1 MKEVFFLSG
10 EHPPLPEEEVK
21 AVLES
26 YGVEY
31 KVVMKVD
38 SALVLDID
46 IKHPIRKSLRDRLA
60 FTKSFGSLLA
70 ILKPED
76 LTRRKLD
83 DINPPRI
90 TGKFRATAVRVRGCC
105 KWIRRSDL
113 EKEIGSWILSRN
125 QRAKVDLSNPNAE
138 IIALLTSNMIII
150 LLKEYEIDRTLFK
163 IKEVAARPFVHPAS
177 MRPTLARAII
187 NLARTRPDDMVLDPF
202 VGVGG
207 IALEILSIGAKVIGA
222 DISDRMLF
230 ETKNNLI
237 AYGFLE
243 GFKLISGNALDLN
256 LEEKVDRIVTDPPY
270 GRISKP
276 IGFSSSELVRR
287 FIKKSPEYLKKGGW
301 IAISVPEG
309 HLDEHHFLD
318 SGFEPIQSFYV
329 REHRSLTRH
338 LWTARLP

>member
-1 MKEVFFLSG
+1 MREVFFLSG

-26 YGVEY
+26 YEVKY
-31 KVVMKVD
+31 KVLMRAD
-38 SALVLDID
+38 SSLVLDMD
-46 IKHPIRKSLRDRLA
+46 AKSPIKRSLRDRLA
-60 FTKSFGSLLA
+60 FTKSFGSLLT
-70 ILKPED
+70 ILESRD
-76 LTRRKLD
+76 LNERKLD
-83 DINPPRI
+83 IDPPRI
-90 TGKFRATAVRVRGCC
+90 TGRFRATAIRVRGCC

-113 EKEIGSWILSRN
+113 EREIGSWILSRN
-125 QRAKVDLSNPNAE
+125 PRAKVDLDNPDVE
-138 IIALLTSNMIII
+138 IIALITSNLIII
-150 LLKEYEIDRTLFK
+150 FLKEYEVDRTLFK

-177 MRPTLARAII
+177 MRPTLARAMI
-187 NLARTRPDDMVLDPF
+187 NLARTRPNDVVLDPF

-207 IALEILSIGAKVIGA
+207 IALEALSIGAKVIGA

-276 IGFSSSELVRR
+276 IGFSSSELVRK
-287 FIKKSPEYLKKGGW
+287 FVKKAPEYLRKGGW
-301 IAISVPEG
+301 IAISVPKG

-318 SGFEPIQSFYV
+318 SGFKPIQSFYI
-329 REHRSLTRH
+329 REHRSLIRH
-338 LWTARLP
+338 LWIARLP